1 MAATYVQVR
10 GFNQLGTIDYNP
22 IVPALGPGRRP
33 LDIDGRAGTSAS
45 VLQYTS
51 FGETWYKGVVLSA
64 SKRLSHNYQFLASYT
79 LSKAED
85 TSTDFTSGFLPQNN
99 GRGRNPADFQGLPI
113 LFDPDSERG
122 LSLQNQRHH
131 LVLSGLYAAPYG
143 ISISAIISAAS
154 GRPFNI
160 LAGADLNGDGDGG
173 SIPGPD
179 RARTVPADATT
190 SVKRSSGAMPLQATI
205 DVRVNKTIP
214 IGGRARLEAI
224 LEIFNLANRTN
235 FTDINNVFGVAAYRS
250 SPLPTYGEFQQ
261 AAPPRQG
268 QLALKVTF

>member
-1 MAATYVQVR
+1 M
-10 GFNQLGTIDYNP
+10 
-22 IVPALGPGRRP
+22 
-33 LDIDGRAGTSAS
+33 
-45 VLQYTS
+45 YTS

-64 SKRLSHNYQFLASYT
+64 SKRLSHHYQFLASYT

-131 LVLSGLYAAPYG
+131 LVLSGTLCCACTASASPPSSALRRAGRSTFWQVLISMATATAARFP
-143 ISISAIISAAS
+143 
-154 GRPFNI
+154 
-160 LAGADLNGDGDGG
+160 
-173 SIPGPD
+173 
-179 RARTVPADATT
+179 VPIAPAPSPPTPLP
-190 SVKRSSGAMPLQATI
+190 RSSEAAGQC
-205 DVRVNKTIP
+205 RC
-214 IGGRARLEAI
+214 RRRLMCASTRQSRLAVERGWKQFSK
-224 LEIFNLANRTN
+224 IFNLANRTN
-235 FTDINNVFGVAAYRS
+235 FTDINNVFGVAAYPS